1 MGQSTTSELL
11 GGAGA
16 GQGGDLGTDEKRRVG
31 GRVGGS
37 GRCREGIK
45 SLALL
50 CLDVR

>member
-16 GQGGDLGTDEKRRVG
+16 GRDLGTDEKRQVG
-31 GRVGGS
+31 GKVGGS
-37 GRCREGIK
+37 GRCREGITV
-45 SLALL
+45 LALL